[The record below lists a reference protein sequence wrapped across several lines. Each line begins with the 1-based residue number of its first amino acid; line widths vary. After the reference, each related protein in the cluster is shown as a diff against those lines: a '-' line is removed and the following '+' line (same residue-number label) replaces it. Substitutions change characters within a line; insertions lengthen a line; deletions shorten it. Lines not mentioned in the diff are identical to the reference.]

1 MWGKVN
7 EKVETLWPYG
17 GFTVGAS
24 ERKLGEGKLTL
35 TEQSLLFE
43 AKTGETIGFDLPT
56 LRLVRLKDTHTV
68 ELAYSI
74 QGELRNASL
83 RIVCTF
89 TDGTEREELPPD
101 EDPYRMSLFRAI
113 TGGVLARFLAD
124 HASTREEGLTRM
136 TDEKFETRIKD
147 LERNIGLFPDKK
159 QYEDNVWWDDELKK
173 RSLEE
178 AESELKVWDDPYRD
192 KLYFTGTNPRMTVD
206 NAFEK
211 LDILQEDWVNGRISP
226 IQRAK
231 CVAMDYAIEMRMSQM
246 GYTDNRGGSAESWKA
261 SAEKLARFEKAHLG
275 VDILHI
281 A

>member
-1 MWGKVN
+1 LQERVN

-17 GFTVGAS
+17 GFTVRAF

-43 AKTGETIGFDLPT
+43 AKSAETIGFDLPT
-56 LRLVRLKDTHTV
+56 LRLVRLKDIHTV

-101 EDPYRMSLFRAI
+101 DDPYRMSLFRAI
-113 TGGVLARFLAD
+113 AGGVVARFLAD
-124 HASTREEGLTRM
+124 HASTREEGLTKM
-136 TDEKFETRIKD
+136 TNEEFEARIKD
-147 LERNIGLFPDKK
+147 LERNISLFPDKK
-159 QYEDNVWWDDELKK
+159 QYEEDEWWDDELKK

-178 AESELKVWDDPYRD
+178 AESEVKVWDDPYRD
-192 KLYFTGTNPRMTVD
+192 KLYFTGTNPSMTVD

-211 LDILQEDWVNGRISP
+211 LDILQDDWINGRLSP
-226 IQRAK
+226 LQRAK
-231 CVAMDYAIEMRMSQM
+231 CVAMDYKIEMRQFEM
-246 GYTDNRGGSAESWKA
+246 GYEDKGGGPETWKA
-261 SAEKLARFEKAHLG
+261 AAERLVQFEKRTGL
-275 VDILHI
+275 DILHFV
-281 A
+281 